1 MKNIKDT
8 CIEFLNNANT
18 RKELGDILKPIT
30 NSIYNELYIY
40 LWIISFYSIML
51 FLLILAN
58 LFLLMKILNKT
69 KIVHMQYMN

>member
-30 NSIYNELYIY
+30 DTIYNELYIY

-58 LFLLMKILNKT
+58 LFLLLRILNKT

>member
-1 MKNIKDT
+1 MKNIKDS

-18 RKELGDILKPIT
+18 LKEIKDILKPLT

-40 LWIISFYSIML
+40 IWIICFYSIIM

-58 LFLLMKILNKT
+58 LYVLMNILNKT
-69 KIVHMQYMN
+69 KILHMQYIN

>member
-30 NSIYNELYIY
+30 DSIYNELYIY
-40 LWIISFYSIML
+40 IWIISFYSIML

>member
-30 NSIYNELYIY
+30 DSIYNELYIY
-40 LWIISFYSIML
+40 IWIISFYSIML
-51 FLLILAN
+51 FLFILAN

>member
-1 MKNIKDT
+1 MKNIKDS

-18 RKELGDILKPIT
+18 LKEIKDILKPLT

-40 LWIISFYSIML
+40 IWIICFYSIIM

-58 LFLLMKILNKT
+58 LYVLVNILNKT
-69 KIVHMQYMN
+69 KILHMQYIN

>member
-8 CIEFLNNANT
+8 CVYFLNNANT

-30 NSIYNELYIY
+30 DSIYNELYIY

-69 KIVHMQYMN
+69 KIVHMQYMK

>member
-8 CIEFLNNANT
+8 CVDFLNNANT

-30 NSIYNELYIY
+30 DSIYNELYIY

>member
-30 NSIYNELYIY
+30 DSIYNELYIY

>member
-1 MKNIKDT
+1 MKNIKDS

-18 RKELGDILKPIT
+18 MKEIKDILKPLA

-40 LWIISFYSIML
+40 IWIICFYSIIM

-58 LFLLMKILNKT
+58 LYVLMNMLNKT
-69 KIVHMQYMN
+69 KILHMQYTN

>member
-8 CIEFLNNANT
+8 CVDFLNNANT

-30 NSIYNELYIY
+30 DSIYNELYIY
-40 LWIISFYSIML
+40 IWIISFYSIML

>member
-1 MKNIKDT
+1 MKNIKES

-18 RKELGDILKPIT
+18 RKELSDILKPIT
-30 NSIYNELYIY
+30 NSIYNEVYIY
-40 LWIISFYSIML
+40 IWIICFYSIIL

-58 LFLLMKILNKT
+58 LFLLTKILNKT

>member
-8 CIEFLNNANT
+8 CVDFLNNANT

-30 NSIYNELYIY
+30 DSIYNELYIY

-69 KIVHMQYMN
+69 KIVHMQYMK

>member
-1 MKNIKDT
+1 MKNIKDS

-18 RKELGDILKPIT
+18 MKEIKDILKPLT

-40 LWIISFYSIML
+40 IWIICFYSIIM

-58 LFLLMKILNKT
+58 LYVLMNMLNKT
-69 KIVHMQYMN
+69 KILHMQYTN